1 MVAVFCSRQLICPN
15 LPHRT
20 TALSCSPAVRAGAL
34 AEIALAARNFF
45 RRGHAQRKGDGTWSG
60 GFEWAHNRVSVAA
73 TLRVGGKGPGVRV
86 GIRLK

>member
-1 MVAVFCSRQLICPN
+1 MAVFCSRQLIYPN
-15 LPHRT
+15 SPHRT
-20 TALSCSPAVRAGAL
+20 TALSCSPAARAL